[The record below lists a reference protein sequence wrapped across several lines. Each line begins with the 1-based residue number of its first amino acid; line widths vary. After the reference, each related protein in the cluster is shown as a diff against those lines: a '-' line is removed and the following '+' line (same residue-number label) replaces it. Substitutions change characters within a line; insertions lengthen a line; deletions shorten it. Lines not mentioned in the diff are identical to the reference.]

1 MKHIFIVNPAAGKEE
16 FRNDLSRR
24 LHSVSADFQ
33 VYLTK
38 APKDAT
44 RFVRKYCSENSE
56 PVRFYACGGDGTLSE
71 VAAGIVGF
79 ENAELSCCP
88 CGSGNDFVKYYGGEE
103 AFRDIEAL
111 INAPSHPIDLIKI
124 NDTYSLNVVNFGF
137 DTHVAKTMEKV
148 RNKKIIGGKNA
159 YNTGVFSSVLFAMKN
174 RAEIY
179 ADGERLNPD
188 EKFLLCTAANGK
200 YVGGAFQCAPRS
212 VNNDG
217 LMEICMVK
225 PISRFRFVKLLGPYT
240 AGKHLDDPSFKD
252 IIEYRRCSR
261 LEVNAPEGFSVCID
275 GELLDTTHFVCE
287 VMPGAIRFAV
297 PASAV
302 PTKEREAEAVGV

>member
-148 RNKKIIGGKNA
+148 REAPLRSSAHSATLSPMLSPCCSTWLHEYTFCKYLYEEFPLSFIESRNA
-159 YNTGVFSSVLFAMKN
+159 
-174 RAEIY
+174 
-179 ADGERLNPD
+179 
-188 EKFLLCTAANGK
+188 
-200 YVGGAFQCAPRS
+200 
-212 VNNDG
+212 
-217 LMEICMVK
+217 
-225 PISRFRFVKLLGPYT
+225 
-240 AGKHLDDPSFKD
+240 
-252 IIEYRRCSR
+252 
-261 LEVNAPEGFSVCID
+261 
-275 GELLDTTHFVCE
+275 
-287 VMPGAIRFAV
+287 
-297 PASAV
+297 
-302 PTKEREAEAVGV
+302 

>member
-24 LHSVSADFQ
+24 LHSVSTDFQ

-111 INAPSHPIDLIKI
+111 INAPSHQIDLIKI

-174 RAEIY
+174 QAEIY

-188 EKFLLCTAANGK
+188 GKFLLCTAANGK

-212 VNNDG
+212 VNDDG

-225 PISRFRFVKLLGPYT
+225 PISRFKFVKLLGPYT
-240 AGKHLDDPSFKD
+240 AGKHLDDPNFKD

-275 GELLDTTHFVCE
+275 GELLDTTHFVCK
-287 VMPGAIRFAV
+287 VMPGAIRFAA

-302 PTKEREAEAVGV
+302 PTKEREAETVGV

>member
-44 RFVRKYCSENSE
+44 RFVRKNCSENSE

-71 VAAGIVGF
+71 VAAGLEGF

-111 INAPSHPIDLIKI
+111 INAPSHPIDLNKI
-124 NDTYSLNVVNFGF
+124 SDTYSLNVVNFGF

-174 RAEIY
+174 QAEIY

-188 EKFLLCTAANGK
+188 GKFLLCTAANGK

-212 VNNDG
+212 VNDDG

-225 PISRFRFVKLLGPYT
+225 PISRFKFVKLLGPYT
-240 AGKHLDDPSFKD
+240 AGKHLDDPNFKD

-275 GELLDTTHFVCE
+275 GELLDTMHFICE
-287 VMPGAIRFAV
+287 VMPGAIRFAA

-302 PTKEREAEAVGV
+302 PTKEREAETVGV